1 MGIGSTY
8 AVLRRVEDCTGAS
21 LRTCTVC
28 VSVRTLH
35 GGCHA
40 MTPRWC
46 FAVWKVGGS
55 RLGNWRRFSAA
66 LKTAAM
72 LAALGS
78 GERRC
83 AVS

>member
-1 MGIGSTY
+1 
-8 AVLRRVEDCTGAS
+8 
-21 LRTCTVC
+21 
-28 VSVRTLH
+28 
-35 GGCHA
+35 

-78 GERRC
+78 GERLC
-83 AVS
+83 AVA